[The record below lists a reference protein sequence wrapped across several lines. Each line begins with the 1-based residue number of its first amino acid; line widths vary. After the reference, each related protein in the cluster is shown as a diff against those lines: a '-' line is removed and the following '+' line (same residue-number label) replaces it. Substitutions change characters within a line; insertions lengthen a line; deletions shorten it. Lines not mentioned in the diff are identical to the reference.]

1 MTYMNKI
8 WNDQLNL
15 VFSVSNHKIMNNKQN
30 NRRRKNQER
39 TFYFKGYLALKNAD
53 SKFEHKNFEKND
65 FLNYLKEND
74 LEFFD
79 VESMVDLI
87 QDKNKI
93 KQLRKNSLS
102 AEMSTK

>member
-1 MTYMNKI
+1 
-8 WNDQLNL
+8 
-15 VFSVSNHKIMNNKQN
+15 MNNKQN

-39 TFYFKGYLALKNAD
+39 AFYFKGNLALKNAD

-87 QDKNKI
+87 QDVYFDS
-93 KQLRKNSLS
+93 Q
-102 AEMSTK
+102 T